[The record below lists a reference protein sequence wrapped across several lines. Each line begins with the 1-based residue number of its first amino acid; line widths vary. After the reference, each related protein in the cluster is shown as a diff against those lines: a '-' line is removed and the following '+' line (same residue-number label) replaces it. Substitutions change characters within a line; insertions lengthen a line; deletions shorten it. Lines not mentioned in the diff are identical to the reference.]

1 MDLREIW
8 EIVGPA
14 IPQTLYMVSVST
26 LISLVI
32 GIPLGIILT
41 ITRQDG
47 LKPARHIYAVLDWI
61 INILRSLPFVILML
75 LVFPLSRFIVGKTI
89 GTTASIVPLAVSA
102 TPFVAR
108 LIEGYLIEVDKGLI
122 EAAQAM
128 GSTNFQI
135 ITKVMIPEALP
146 SMISGITMT
155 IINII
160 GYSAM
165 AGLIGGGGLGEV
177 ANRYG
182 YQRNQYDVLLVSVLV
197 IIIIVQI
204 VQFVGNTWAKTIN
217 KK

>member
-1 MDLREIW
+1 MSEIF

-14 IPQTLYMVSVST
+14 IPETLYMVFVST
-26 LISLVI
+26 LISLIV
-32 GIPLGIILT
+32 GLPLGIILT
-41 ITRQDG
+41 ITREDG
-47 LKPARHIYAVLDWI
+47 LKPAKYIYSVLDWI

-75 LVFPLSRFIVGKTI
+75 LVFPLSKFIVGKTI
-89 GTTASIVPLAVSA
+89 GTTASIVPLSVSA
-102 TPFVAR
+102 APFVAR
-108 LIEGYLIEVDKGLI
+108 LMEGYLVDIDKGLI
-122 EAAQAM
+122 EAAKAM

-135 ITKVMIPEALP
+135 VTKVMIPEALP
-146 SMISGITMT
+146 SIINGITMT

-182 YQRNQYDVLLVSVLV
+182 YQRNQYDVLLVAVLI

-204 VQFVGNTWAKTIN
+204 VQFVGNTWSKSIN